1 VPLSDL
7 TPKGPLRLS
16 LVVMAVYFGWLILLI
31 VIVLILGFTGV
42 L

>member
-7 TPKGPLRLS
+7 IPKGPGRAS
-16 LVVMAVYFGWLILLI
+16 LAVMAVYFGWLILLI

-42 L
+42 I